1 MQQKGARSLLPA
13 DDVRP
18 LIDQDGKIAVALHP
32 LGIHFTDDRLGRG
45 AHDQRLVQLFA
56 ARMRDDGDFGR
67 EPLHVLRLPLQIALG
82 DQHGEIGVFDA
93 LRPKALIHL
102 SLYILPDPIAVRAN
116 DHRSLDGAVV
126 DELGLDDDVRIPG
139 ENPR

>member
-1 MQQKGARSLLPA
+1 
-13 DDVRP
+13 
-18 LIDQDGKIAVALHP
+18 
-32 LGIHFTDDRLGRG
+32 
-45 AHDQRLVQLFA
+45 
-56 ARMRDDGDFGR
+56 MRDDGDFGR

-126 DELGLDDDVRIPG
+126 DELGLDDDVRIPLG
-139 ENPR
+139 KIRGDIRDLSDKLFLFHSDISNYKLN